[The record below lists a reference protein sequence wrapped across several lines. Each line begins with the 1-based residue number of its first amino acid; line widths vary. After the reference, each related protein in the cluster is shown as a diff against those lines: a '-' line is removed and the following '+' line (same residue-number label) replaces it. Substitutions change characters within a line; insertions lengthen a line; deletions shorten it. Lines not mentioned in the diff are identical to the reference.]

1 MNAADSDASTPAQAD
16 SLAYSIA
23 GPDDAPPVILVSSL
37 GTDRHLWDELV
48 TELSSGD
55 TPRRVITVDHL
66 GHGESPAPEGPYS
79 IERLANAVL
88 GVLDELGI
96 ERTDYV
102 GLSLGGI
109 VGMYLAS
116 HAPDRLGALA
126 LCATG
131 PHLPPQQMWV
141 DRANLV
147 RAGGMQ
153 SVVEATLDRWFTD
166 ATAAARP
173 DTVEKIR
180 GQILACDPNGYAA
193 CAEAIG
199 AMDLRED
206 LAHINAPTLVVA
218 GAEDPSQSVDAIES
232 WARVIP
238 GSRLE
243 VLPGA
248 HLVNLAEPA
257 AFGALIA
264 EHLDRY
270 GAPT

>member
-1 MNAADSDASTPAQAD
+1 MNEMSRGDVPSGEHVGATAFGSLRAEDEPWLADCFV
-16 SLAYSIA
+16 
-23 GPDDAPPVILVSSL
+23 PPE
-37 GTDRHLWDELV
+37 DFEL
-48 TELSSGD
+48 L
-55 TPRRVITVDHL
+55 
-66 GHGESPAPEGPYS
+66 
-79 IERLANAVL
+79 
-88 GVLDELGI
+88 
-96 ERTDYV
+96 
-102 GLSLGGI
+102 
-109 VGMYLAS
+109 
-116 HAPDRLGALA
+116 
-126 LCATG
+126 
-131 PHLPPQQMWV
+131 
-141 DRANLV
+141 
-147 RAGGMQ
+147 GGMQ

-218 GAEDPSQSVDAIES
+218 GAEDPSQSLDAIES
-232 WARVIP
+232 WARTIP
-238 GSRLE
+238 GARLE